1 MSQNFIAS
9 PSCTCIRVIRLEV
22 HTQQVSWCPLV
33 CRKLWAGEID
43 EPGTEED
50 AAGVLT
56 IEEAQQ
62 PGGNEES
69 SVTFSF
75 AKPAHANSEQKKV
88 YMASLQAAM
97 HSFTIIEHKVL
108 NI

>member
-1 MSQNFIAS
+1 
-9 PSCTCIRVIRLEV
+9 L
-22 HTQQVSWCPLV
+22 
-33 CRKLWAGEID
+33 AGEID

-75 AKPAHANSEQKKV
+75 AKPAHANSEQKV

-97 HSFTIIEHKVL
+97 HSCTVIEHKVL